1 MPRNGGRLRGMDPSN
16 GVEPFLAFGQPV
28 IGEEEIAEAVDCLR
42 SGWIGRGPRVSRF
55 EEQFAAYKG
64 VSGAAALHSCSAALL
79 LSLRAAGVGPGDE
92 VITTPLT
99 YCATINAIIHA
110 GARPVLADIE
120 PEAMNIDPVAVRGVI
135 SPRTRAL
142 IPVHFAGR
150 PCAMDA
156 LMALAR
162 EHHLTVIEDCAHA
175 IETESRG
182 RKAGAMGD
190 FGCFSFYAT
199 KNATAGEG
207 GMVIAR
213 DADHLT
219 AVRILAAQGM
229 TQDAWKRFSSEGS
242 PHYAVVAAGF
252 KHNMTDLEAAI
263 GIHQLARIEANWRRR
278 EQIWLRY
285 RAALAGLPLTLPAL
299 PEPET
304 RHAYH
309 LFTLLIDE
317 REAGIDR
324 DEFVARMRGLGI
336 GCAIHYRG
344 ATEQPFYQ
352 ETFGWRAEDCPV
364 ALRISRRTV
373 SLPLSPAYG
382 EHEIERVVN
391 AVRTVLLRPAGAGG
405 AAS

>member
-1 MPRNGGRLRGMDPSN
+1 MDPSN
-16 GVEPFLAFGQPV
+16 HTEPFLVFGQPV
-28 IGEEEIAEAVDCLR
+28 IGEEEIAEVVECLR

-64 VSGAAALHSCSAALL
+64 VPGAAALHSCSAALL

-120 PEAMNIDPVAVRGVI
+120 PATMNVDPAAVRRSI

-150 PCAMDA
+150 PCAMEELLA
-156 LMALAR
+156 FAR
-162 EHHLTVIEDCAHA
+162 EHQLTLIEDCAHA
-175 IETESRG
+175 IETEYHG
-182 RKAGAMGD
+182 RKAGTLGD
-190 FGCFSFYAT
+190 FGCFSFYPT
-199 KNATAGEG
+199 KNVTTSEG
-207 GMVIAR
+207 GMVLANS
-213 DADHLT
+213 ADHLT
-219 AVRILAAQGM
+219 TVRILAAQGM
-229 TQDAWKRFSSEGS
+229 TQDAWKRFSSVGS

-263 GIHQLARIEANWRRR
+263 GIHQLARVEANWRRR
-278 EQIWLRY
+278 ERIWLRY
-285 RAALAGLPLTLPAL
+285 REALAGLPVALPAL

-309 LFTLLIDE
+309 LFCLLIDE

-324 DEFVARMRGLGI
+324 GEFVARMRKLGI
-336 GCAIHYRG
+336 GCAIHYRS
-344 ATEQPFYQ
+344 ATEQPYYQ
-352 ETFGWRAEDCPV
+352 EALGWHEEDCPE
-364 ALRISRRTV
+364 ALRTGRQTV

-382 EHEIERVVN
+382 EREIERVVS
-391 AVRTVLLRPAGAGG
+391 AVRTVLRGPGGAGEP
-405 AAS
+405 AV